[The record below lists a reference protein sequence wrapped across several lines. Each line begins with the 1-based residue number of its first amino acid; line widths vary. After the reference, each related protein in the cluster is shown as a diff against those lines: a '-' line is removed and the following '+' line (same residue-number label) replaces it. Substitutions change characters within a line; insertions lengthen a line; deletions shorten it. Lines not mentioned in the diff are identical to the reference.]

1 MYPDMFVSSKE
12 KFPTAVHWVIMQFNT
27 IHIAGD
33 ERSRTNPGHG
43 YPAHTES
50 SVSYEAYF
58 TEEKFLEAVREL
70 EARTHG
76 TNYVVFKSEPLTI
89 DKKITVSVAGSQ
101 PSA

>member
-1 MYPDMFVSSKE
+1 MYPDMFVTSKE
-12 KFPTAVHWVIMQFNT
+12 KFPTAIHWVIMQFT
-27 IHIAGD
+27 SISIPGD

-58 TEEKFLEAVREL
+58 SEEKFLDAVREI
-70 EARTHG
+70 EGRSFS

-89 DKKITVSVAGSQ
+89 TKTVSVSTG
-101 PSA
+101 